1 MKLSTPRNAVAWF
14 AALLL
19 VISITP
25 PSVVVSAAPQRGG
38 GRITALKV
46 STLDSENA
54 ELSLSEDIF
63 KGERGNKPVRAGT
76 GAANYPEHHL
86 VVLVELTGGLGST
99 GAKVELRATE
109 GRKLVWRKISDTFY
123 QKLGA
128 DTEDQQNPRTY
139 AIFFIEGMRCET
151 LKLTARYVGPGKPSS
166 MTRTIEFACG
176 E

>member
-1 MKLSTPRNAVAWF
+1 MKFSIPRT
-14 AALLL
+14 AASCFVSLWL
-19 VISITP
+19 VISGM
-25 PSVVVSAAPQRGG
+25 PSVVSAASQVGP

-46 STLDSENA
+46 STLDSVEA
-54 ELSLSEDIF
+54 ELSLSEDLF
-63 KGERGNKPVRAGT
+63 KGQRGNAPVRAGT

-86 VVLVELTGGLGST
+86 IVLVELTGGTTS
-99 GAKVELRATE
+99 KVELRATE
-109 GRKLVWRKISDTFY
+109 GRRLVWRKVAETFY

-128 DTEDQQNPRTY
+128 DTEDFKNPRTY
-139 AIFFIEGMRCET
+139 AIFFIEGTRCET

>member
-1 MKLSTPRNAVAWF
+1 MKLSIPRNAVAWF

-19 VISITP
+19 VISVMP
-25 PSVVVSAAPQRGG
+25 PLVVSAAPQRGG

-54 ELSLSEDIF
+54 ELSLSEDLF
-63 KGERGNKPVRAGT
+63 KGESGNRPVRAGT

-86 VVLVELTGGLGST
+86 VVLVELTGGVGPT
-99 GAKVELRATE
+99 GPKVELRATE
-109 GRKLVWRKISDTFY
+109 GRKLVWRKISNTFY

-128 DTEDQQNPRTY
+128 DTEDLQNPRTY
-139 AIFFIEGMRCET
+139 AIFIIEGMRCET
-151 LKLTARYVGPGKPSS
+151 LKLTARYVGTGKPSS